1 MHIISFFEPPLLE
14 NSFILYDESNCF
26 IIDPGSKYD
35 DIVRF
40 IENNKLKP
48 IGILNTHGH
57 FDHIKYNDKLKK
69 YFSIKVFAH
78 KNEIENIKNAELYA
92 DYFKFQMEEVSL
104 PDEYLKDGDKLY
116 LNSIEIKIIETFG
129 HTAGS
134 ICFYLENNNIIFTGD
149 TLFKKSF
156 GRTDLPGGDFDLMK
170 NSIKKLFSLKDET
183 VVYCG
188 HGAKTTI
195 KDEKQDNIFLKYL

>member
-14 NSFILYDESNCF
+14 NSFILYDEINCF

-57 FDHIKYNDKLKK
+57 FDHIKYND
-69 YFSIKVFAH
+69 
-78 KNEIENIKNAELYA
+78 
-92 DYFKFQMEEVSL
+92 
-104 PDEYLKDGDKLY
+104 GDKLY
-116 LNSIEIKIIETFG
+116 LNSAEIKIIETFE

-188 HGAKTTI
+188 HGIKTTI

>member
-1 MHIISFFEPPLLE
+1 
-14 NSFILYDESNCF
+14 
-26 IIDPGSKYD
+26 
-35 DIVRF
+35 
-40 IENNKLKP
+40 
-48 IGILNTHGH
+48 
-57 FDHIKYNDKLKK
+57 
-69 YFSIKVFAH
+69 
-78 KNEIENIKNAELYA
+78 
-92 DYFKFQMEEVSL
+92 MEDVSL

-116 LNSIEIKIIETFG
+116 LNSVEIKVIETFG

-134 ICFYLENNNIIFTGD
+134 ICFYLENNNVIFTGD

-188 HGAKTTI
+188 HGVKTTI
-195 KDEKQDNIFLKYL
+195 KDEKRDNIFLKYL